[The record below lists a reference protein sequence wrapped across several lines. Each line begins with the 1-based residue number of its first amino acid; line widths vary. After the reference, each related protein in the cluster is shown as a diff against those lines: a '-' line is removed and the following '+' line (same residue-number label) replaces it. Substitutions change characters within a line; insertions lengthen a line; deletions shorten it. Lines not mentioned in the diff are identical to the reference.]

1 MFWFKLFLY
10 LILRNSF
17 HMLKNGGHVNS
28 NCELYNQIMLTY
40 SLIEEKVIEMK
51 TILVDDPDNLIRM

>member
-1 MFWFKLFLY
+1 
-10 LILRNSF
+10 
-17 HMLKNGGHVNS
+17 MLKNGGHVNS
-28 NCELYNQIMLTY
+28 NCELYNQIMLIY